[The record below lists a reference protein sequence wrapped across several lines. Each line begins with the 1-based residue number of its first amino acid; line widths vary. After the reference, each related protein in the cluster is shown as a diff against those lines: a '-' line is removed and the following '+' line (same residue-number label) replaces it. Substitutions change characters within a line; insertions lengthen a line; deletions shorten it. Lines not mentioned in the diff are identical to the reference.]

1 MNDSFLEKIISANK
15 RYQERVEDSVHCA
28 KSDPEYQ
35 QELLKLWNDK
45 AGRVQN
51 HVLPNGTSIPLIAL
65 PEIDHPVQVARYQGE
80 WGFPGEFPFGLSI
93 YPQAFLIVEG
103 KRGHEE
109 PTRLFAGLGSPEMT
123 NERFHYIVSGQQ
135 SKRLSTAFDTNTL
148 LGRGS
153 DDPDYF
159 YDIGEGGVSVC
170 TYEDVKTLYQ
180 GFLKEDVSISM
191 TINGPS
197 LWVTA
202 ARLKAAQEAGLDLK
216 QVRGTSQTDPCKE
229 DDAQNELLFPL
240 DKSICLAMDMFEWCL
255 ENAPMYYPIN
265 VSGYHIEQKGATPIQ
280 QAAFTLA
287 NGFVYVEEALKRGL
301 DINHVGRRL
310 PFFFTSGTDFEYI
323 ALLSAAR
330 RFWAV
335 AMRDVYG
342 AKDPSAQK
350 LKAHIQTSGR
360 SLHERE
366 YLNNIT
372 RTALELFYALLNYP
386 QALHSN
392 SYDEPFTIPTEKS
405 VRIASDA
412 QAILLE
418 EMGGFKDMMGFL
430 SDSSGRYQAY
440 RTVLG
445 GILDYFRQINDLG
458 GVLEA
463 KAEGFFRD
471 EISRSSARYE
481 EQLESGRRRI
491 VAVNCY
497 PRSEEERPNVERTEI
512 SNALK
517 RERAQKVKRFKKNR
531 NPLHVRESLR
541 RLKET
546 ASKGGNV
553 FAVTLDTVKE
563 VTLDEWTRAL
573 QEVYGLYRR
582 KL

>member
-1 MNDSFLEKIISANK
+1 MNDSLLSRIVSANEA
-15 RYQERVEDSVHCA
+15 YQQRVEDSVRRA

-45 AGRVQN
+45 AERIQKRA
-51 HVLPNGTSIPLIAL
+51 LPTGAAIPLVAL
-65 PEIDHPVQVARYQGE
+65 PQIDHPAQIARYQGE

-148 LGRGS
+148 LGRS
-153 DDPDYF
+153 ADDPDYF
-159 YDIGEGGVSVC
+159 YDIGEGGVSVS
-170 TYEDVKTLYQ
+170 TYEDVKMLYQ
-180 GFLKEDVSISM
+180 GFFKDEVSISM

-197 LWVTA
+197 LWMTA
-202 ARLKAAQEAGLDLK
+202 ARLKAAQEAGQDLK

-240 DKSICLAMDMFEWCL
+240 DKSIRLAMDMFEWCL
-255 ENAPMYYPIN
+255 ENAPSYYPIN

-287 NGFVYVEEALKRGL
+287 NGFVYVEEALRRGL
-301 DINHVGRRL
+301 DINRVARRL
-310 PFFFTSGTDFEYI
+310 PFFFTSGPDFEYI

-330 RFWAV
+330 RCWAV

-342 AKDPSAQK
+342 ASDPAAQK

-392 SYDEPFTIPTEKS
+392 SYDEPFTIPTEQS

-418 EMGGFKDMMGFL
+418 EMGGFKDMMAFL
-430 SDSSGRYQAY
+430 SDSSGRFQAY
-440 RTVLG
+440 HTVLDGVLEYFRRIADLG
-445 GILDYFRQINDLG
+445 GI
-458 GVLEA
+458 LEA

-471 EISRSSARYE
+471 EIAQSSARYE
-481 EQLESGRRRI
+481 EQVETGRRRV

-497 PRSEEERPNVERTEI
+497 PRRETERPSVARTEI
-512 SNALK
+512 SDALK
-517 RERAQKVKRFKKNR
+517 RERAQDVKRFKQNR
-531 NPLHVRESLR
+531 NALRVRDSLR

-546 ASKGGNV
+546 ADKRGNV
-553 FAVTLDTVKE
+553 FAVTLDIVKE
-563 VTLDEWTRAL
+563 ITLDEWTRAL